1 MAAGA
6 RRMGGTGPCS
16 EGDGRGRE
24 RGRERG
30 RGQGMEGGGKGR
42 RQTSKECK
50 QVKVAGCDY
59 MI

>member
-16 EGDGRGRE
+16 EGDG